1 MSSLQEEKSVE
12 MGKGWTN
19 EGIERFNT
27 LFDKVREDRKKNT
40 SFGKNWIAKERLWL
54 NEQIKKAS
62 KRYETIPK
70 ARHELFSN
78 SEDDTTSSATKWQKT
93 ITDFEDSRRR
103 QWKALQETIHSDD
116 EPNWFK
122 MFLLEQK

>member
-1 MSSLQEEKSVE
+1 
-12 MGKGWTN
+12 MG
-19 EGIERFNT
+19 

-40 SFGKNWIAKERLWL
+40 SFGKNWIAKERLRL

-62 KRYETIPK
+62 KRYETIP
-70 ARHELFSN
+70 
-78 SEDDTTSSATKWQKT
+78 SSATKRQKT

-116 EPNWFK
+116 EPN
-122 MFLLEQK
+122 

>member
-1 MSSLQEEKSVE
+1 

-19 EGIERFNT
+19 EGIEQFNT
-27 LFDKVREDRKKNT
+27 LFDKLREDCKKNS
-40 SFGKNWIAKERLWL
+40 SFGKKWIAKERLRL

-70 ARHELFSN
+70 ARHELFSDG
-78 SEDDTTSSATKWQKT
+78 EDDTTSFATKRQKT

-116 EPNWFK
+116 EPN
-122 MFLLEQK
+122 